1 MERREKILLSALA
14 LIALLLVLIAPA
26 FFAPQPLLSL
36 ATSKIPALLAV
47 IGCSTVI
54 LTRQIDISIGSI
66 MGISAVVIGHLNHS
80 GIPMPLA
87 TCAGAAVGASI
98 GMLNGALV
106 SVLRLPSIVVT
117 LATMV
122 IGAESLRL
130 AQQGQFIP
138 LNPGAQWFGLDQTV
152 GQLALILFG
161 FGLLLLCDFLMRHL
175 RAGRWFHATGSNAES
190 ARLAGVNPTRTTFIA
205 FVLNGLTAGLAAA
218 CSVAQSPQ
226 VDPKCGVGME
236 LTAIAAA
243 VIGGISVRGGTG
255 SLRGAALGLALISA
269 VNPTLTYLHVQAY
282 WEKAIQGIVILLSVL
297 AETKRTS
304 RTNPPRA

>member
-80 GIPMPLA
+80 GIPMTLA

-205 FVLNGLTAGLAAA
+205 
-218 CSVAQSPQ
+218 
-226 VDPKCGVGME
+226 
-236 LTAIAAA
+236 
-243 VIGGISVRGGTG
+243 GISVRGGTG

-304 RTNPPRA
+304 RTNPSRA